1 MKEEKNLGAYFKSIS
16 NALDRKFNRD
26 LDAFD
31 LTLSQANTLMFLH
44 FNQDKEISQI
54 DIQNKFNLTN
64 PTVTGILKRLELK
77 GFICRTTSSN
87 DGRRNVIRL
96 TEKSVQLDNVLVQGM
111 MNAENHMATGFTEQE
126 KELLENLL
134 RRVLA
139 NIS

>member
-26 LDAFD
+26 LDQFD
-31 LTLSQANTLMFLH
+31 LTLSQASTLMFLH

-54 DIQNKFNLTN
+54 DIQNNFNLTN

-77 GFICRTTSSN
+77 GFICRTTSSS
-87 DGRRNVIRL
+87 DGRRNIIRL
-96 TEKSVQLDNVLVQGM
+96 TEKSAQLEQLLAQGIA
-111 MNAENHMATGFTEQE
+111 NAENQMTKGFTEEE
-126 KELLENLL
+126 KDILISLLG
-134 RRVLA
+134 RVLV

>member
-26 LDAFD
+26 LDQFD
-31 LTLSQANTLMFLH
+31 LTLSQASTLMFLH

-54 DIQNKFNLTN
+54 DIQNNFNLTN

-77 GFICRTTSSN
+77 GFICRTTSSS
-87 DGRRNVIRL
+87 DGRRNIIRL
-96 TEKSVQLDNVLVQGM
+96 TEKSAQLEQLLAQGIA
-111 MNAENHMATGFTEQE
+111 NAENQMTNGFTEEE
-126 KELLENLL
+126 KELLISLL
-134 RRVLA
+134 GRVLV

>member
-26 LDAFD
+26 LDQFD
-31 LTLSQANTLMFLH
+31 LTLSQASTLMFLH

-54 DIQNKFNLTN
+54 DIQNNFNLTN

-77 GFICRTTSSN
+77 GFICRTTSSS
-87 DGRRNVIRL
+87 DGRRNIIRL
-96 TEKSVQLDNVLVQGM
+96 TEKSAQLEQLLAQGIA
-111 MNAENHMATGFTEQE
+111 NAENQMTNGFTEEE
-126 KELLENLL
+126 KDILISLLG
-134 RRVLA
+134 RVLV

>member
-1 MKEEKNLGAYFKSIS
+1 MKEEKILGAYFKSIT

-26 LDAFD
+26 LDQFD
-31 LTLSQANTLMFLH
+31 LTLSQASTLMFLH

-77 GFICRTTSSN
+77 GFICRTTSSS
-87 DGRRNVIRL
+87 DGRRNIIRL
-96 TEKSVQLDNVLVQGM
+96 TEKSAQLEQLLAQGIA
-111 MNAENHMATGFTEQE
+111 NAENQMTNGFTEEE
-126 KELLENLL
+126 KDILISLLG
-134 RRVLA
+134 RVLV

>member
-87 DGRRNVIRL
+87 DGRRNIIRL
-96 TEKSVQLDNVLVQGM
+96 TEKSAQLEQLLAQGIA
-111 MNAENHMATGFTEQE
+111 NAENQMTNGFTEEE
-126 KELLENLL
+126 KELLISLL
-134 RRVLA
+134 GRVLV

>member
-111 MNAENHMATGFTEQE
+111 MNAENQMATGFTEQE